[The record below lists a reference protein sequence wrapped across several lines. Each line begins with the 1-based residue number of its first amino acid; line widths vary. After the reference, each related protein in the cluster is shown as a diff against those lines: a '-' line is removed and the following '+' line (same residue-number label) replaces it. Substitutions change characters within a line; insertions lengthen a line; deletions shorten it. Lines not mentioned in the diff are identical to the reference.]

1 MKQKGNKRKDYR
13 VIVLLV
19 VGILVSLQTVFPLFP
34 AEDAQKLE
42 SIVPTHLLQLPL
54 PDQMRPLFFLPVSI
68 NRADAELLQTIPG
81 IGPTLARR
89 IITLRDER
97 KGFHDMR
104 ELLDVSG
111 IGPSKFAGIK
121 HSCSL

>member
-1 MKQKGNKRKDYR
+1 MKQKGDMKKDYR

-19 VGILVSLQTVFPLFP
+19 VGILISLQTVFPTFP
-34 AEDAQKLE
+34 AEDAQTLE
-42 SIVPTHLLQLPL
+42 SIVPTHLLQRPL

-68 NRADAELLQTIPG
+68 NRANAELLQTIPG

-89 IITLRDER
+89 IITLRDAR

-104 ELLDVSG
+104 ELLDVPG
-111 IGPSKFAGIK
+111 IGPAKFAGIK